1 MNIVYFYVQEIS
13 MSSQAAGWKDTFFFF
28 FFFFFFSKRKETPV
42 WGPIMNFIELS
53 VLITK

>member
-13 MSSQAAGWKDTFFFF
+13 MSSQAAGWKYTFFFF
-28 FFFFFFSKRKETPV
+28 FFPKRKETPV